1 MKLMMFA
8 LVGLLVYGQSDAI
21 GKVESEFDKKANFA
35 ALHTYTWS
43 GGAPA
48 LNAEAHRLVVA
59 AFEKEMAARGFKQV
73 ASGADVTLSYYN
85 VTSNDVDLKK
95 LEEIEKAGGGTA
107 PTIMRARMLIVMRSA
122 ASHQQLWSAITREH
136 VEPTQLAATVAR
148 VAERLF
154 ATYPGN
160 NPR

>member
-1 MKLMMFA
+1 MNLMMLA

-48 LNAEAHRLVVA
+48 LNADAHRLVVA
-59 AFEKEMAARGFKQV
+59 AFEKEMTALGFKQV
-73 ASGADVTLSYYN
+73 PSGADVTLSYYN
-85 VTSNDVDLKK
+85 ITSTDVDLKK
-95 LEEIEKAGGGTA
+95 LDEATRAGTA
-107 PTIMRARMLIVMRSA
+107 TPTKTRARMMVVMRA
-122 ASHQQLWSAITREH
+122 PATRAELWTAITREY
-136 VEPTQLAATVAR
+136 VEPDQLAATVQR

-154 ATYPGN
+154 ATYPGKK
-160 NPR
+160 PS

>member
-1 MKLMMFA
+1 MNLMMLA

-59 AFEKEMAARGFKQV
+59 AFEKEMAARGFKPV
-73 ASGADVTLSYYN
+73 SSGADVTLSYYN

-107 PTIMRARMLIVMRSA
+107 PRPYAPVHGL
-122 ASHQQLWSAITREH
+122 
-136 VEPTQLAATVAR
+136 
-148 VAERLF
+148 
-154 ATYPGN
+154 
-160 NPR
+160 